1 MRIRAT
7 LTAVLLLTLLVPGA
21 TQAGGGRLAA
31 TRYLRTESALGSGAR
46 AVVESISFDGTALT
60 SGMRQADD
68 WAALAIRGIR
78 RVDVQ
83 APTDGGPAAAT
94 SYKVIGRR
102 YTAYNGI
109 GWVVLQYTVW
119 QEFGY
124 TGSAITWYASPYFDA
139 QANWGWELRSHAE
152 SAAWVTYPTYRRS
165 RGDFFFKQSF
175 WTPGG
180 NNNQSE
186 LNGWV
191 ALYYRANGSWTAT
204 NF

>member
-7 LTAVLLLTLLVPGA
+7 LTLVLLLTLLLPSA
-21 TQAGGGRLAA
+21 AQAGGSRLAA
-31 TRYLRTESALGSGAR
+31 ARYLRTESALGGGAR
-46 AVVESISFDGTALT
+46 AVVESISFDGTTLT
-60 SGMRQADD
+60 FGMRQADD
-68 WAALAIRGIR
+68 WASLAARG
-78 RVDVQ
+78 VSKADVQ
-83 APTDGGPAAAT
+83 APTEGGSTGAT

-124 TGSAITWYASPYFDA
+124 NGTAITWYPSPYFDA
-139 QANWGWELRSHAE
+139 QANWGWELRSHDE
-152 SAAWVTYPTYRRS
+152 TAAWITYPTYRRS

-175 WTPGG
+175 WTPAG
-180 NNNQSE
+180 NINQSE
-186 LNGWV
+186 IDGWV
-191 ALYYRANGSWTAT
+191 ALYYRANGNWTAT